1 LYNNSKNSKGGDK
14 LHILLDY
21 ENGVPIYE
29 QIKSQIKEQILSGKL
44 KPNQPLP
51 SIRMLAKE
59 LKVGIIT
66 AKRAYDDLTNEGLTY
81 SMQGKGVFVGNVAR
95 ERIAKI
101 NYDEIEKLLKK
112 AVELSKNNGISKE
125 EVLEMLKNFYDEV

>member
-1 LYNNSKNSKGGDK
+1 

-29 QIKSQIKEQILSGKL
+29 QIKLQIKEQILSGKL
-44 KPNQPLP
+44 TPNQPLP
-51 SIRMLAKE
+51 SIRTLAKE

-81 SMQGKGVFVGNVAR
+81 SMQGKGVFVGNVAK
-95 ERIAKI
+95 EKIAKI
-101 NYDEIEKLLKK
+101 NCEEMERLLKN
-112 AVELSKNNGISKE
+112 AIELSKTNGISKAE
-125 EVLEMLKNFYDEV
+125 LLEMLNKFYDEV

>member
-1 LYNNSKNSKGGDK
+1 

-29 QIKSQIKEQILSGKL
+29 QIKLQIKEQILSGKL
-44 KPNQPLP
+44 APNQPLP
-51 SIRMLAKE
+51 SIRTLAKE

-81 SMQGKGVFVGNVAR
+81 SMQGKGVFVGNVAK
-95 ERIAKI
+95 EKIAKI
-101 NYDEIEKLLKK
+101 NCEEMERLLKN
-112 AVELSKNNGISKE
+112 AIELSKTNGISKAE
-125 EVLEMLKNFYDEV
+125 LLEMLNKFYDEV